1 MKHSLFAVLTA
12 FIFSFFSWLSPLKA
26 VEFKAGDNL
35 LGADMGLAFPTKLSP
50 ARAAMAL
57 NLEYQYF
64 LPKSFALATGL
75 NFATSFSQNHALLG
89 EIGARYH
96 LMLKKMPMSMVFGL
110 GFIGGGLFALR
121 ETNFGYFGAKIL
133 LGANYFFKESI
144 SSGISLYSDIGSA
157 ISNDKNSVY
166 AIIGLVLSFNYR
178 L

>member
-64 LPKSFALATGL
+64 LPKSFALATIVVDSL
-75 NFATSFSQNHALLG
+75 HEVVSKWTSQLAL
-89 EIGARYH
+89 ENVAVPE
-96 LMLKKMPMSMVFGL
+96 M
-110 GFIGGGLFALR
+110 
-121 ETNFGYFGAKIL
+121 
-133 LGANYFFKESI
+133 FKVWA
-144 SSGISLYSDIGSA
+144 YNA
-157 ISNDKNSVY
+157 
-166 AIIGLVLSFNYR
+166 
-178 L
+178 